1 MKIAQVTAN
10 DNLINSI
17 ANHAMDGET
26 GIKDISNLANNKKS
40 ESACVYNQGD
50 TLSTDGFGLFLM
62 EEEIKGN
69 QVEGKKRESDKEET
83 EDSVKD
89 KGTKEVAQR
98 EGAQLEEKI
107 ASLDEETFKEVSDM
121 EVTIEEYTAQ
131 SLDRAIA
138 RIASQRAAESD
149 NIKQQADQIKEENA
163 VMEKK
168 VISRVEE
175 RIKEELIKYGSSAS
189 KSIIAQIQS
198 ALAMSESV
206 GNIDVATTNS
216 LIRQKLLPTISN
228 VYKSG
233 YNHGTA
239 SGNYTIPKD
248 LEGQIEALIS
258 ESGLT
263 DVSYLTSAAGAMLEE
278 RIPVT
283 SETLKFHLDMKGAKE
298 DYSQEHM
305 LSMIAQNV
313 AAGGNPM
320 DTQIIKD
327 EATKVLDTIEKLC
340 KDMDTLSGVKGFL
353 ATRTL
358 NEVRLAMT
366 TDASIKM
373 AVKNIDLDVSH
384 ITDALDTLKAIE
396 EKLYIK
402 LFTGEDISLA
412 KAKEASANMSQ
423 VDRSIS
429 LISYNKE
436 VLVSATFEA
445 RQSTTVG
452 NFENALVRYEE
463 SATEVRKDL
472 GDSVNK
478 AFNNIPSILEE
489 MSLEPTQRNVRAVRE
504 LAYASMEITVDN
516 VEQMKI
522 YDMSFDTLVE
532 NLTPSVTKKLIENGI
547 NPLDM
552 TVEELNEKA
561 LEFKQEIIGEDTES
575 YAQFLC
581 RMDKAKEMTKE
592 MRDAYIGIYRLIKN
606 VQNTDGAAVSTAY
619 KAGMEMTLSNLLTCM
634 RTYKSKGI
642 DSIVSDEF
650 GSVDT
655 ASLKAKADGELTID
669 AQINKVAYYNRVVD
683 KLAKDVSPQLIR
695 EYELASDKP
704 FVQEN
709 IEVLE
714 DMLEST
720 NVKESAGYIEG
731 EKAFNEARLNAVKEG
746 ISNGKE
752 SARLLQELGLEV
764 NVGNLIQMHS
774 YGNTLT
780 KRVKNSKEND
790 DTNDVNNIPTDE
802 ELDGIFEDD
811 ASLKGKLSQMLD
823 EAFAQ
828 VESISLSV
836 QEPDRVMQA
845 GMLMKNITFSRKMMD
860 KGCFEIP
867 LSTDAGITNIR
878 LQFAKDEEKAGQV
891 NIFMEDTA
899 MGEVNVSI
907 RLKGE
912 AQIKGFIACETR
924 AGYEFFARENVSL
937 KGQFASQGIDVM
949 SMDYALG
956 RRTRSYYSESGFSQ
970 DMNEQ
975 TANSN
980 KLLLTAAKLT
990 IRHIMKGIGEIN
1002 ENQS

>member
-50 TLSTDGFGLFLM
+50 TLSTDGFGLFLT

-83 EDSVKD
+83 KDSVKD
-89 KGTKEVAQR
+89 EDTKEVAQR

-121 EVTIEEYTAQ
+121 EVTVEEYTAQ

-327 EATKVLDTIEKLC
+327 EATKVLDTIENMC

-445 RQSTTVG
+445 RQSTTIG

-504 LAYASMEITVDN
+504 LAYASMEITIDN

-575 YAQFLC
+575 YAQFLY

-655 ASLKAKADGELTID
+655 ASLKAKVDGELTID

-731 EKAFNEARLNAVKEG
+731 EKAFNEARLNAIKEG

-752 SARLLQELGLEV
+752 SARFLQELGLEV
-764 NVGNLIQMHS
+764 NIGNLIQMHS

-811 ASLKGKLSQMLD
+811 ASLKGKLNQMLD

-828 VESISLSV
+828 VESISLGV

-891 NIFMEDTA
+891 NIFMEDTP

-949 SMDYALG
+949 SMDCALG

-975 TANSN
+975 TAGSN

>member
-50 TLSTDGFGLFLM
+50 TLSTDGFGLFLT

-69 QVEGKKRESDKEET
+69 QVEGKKREPNNEET

-89 KGTKEVAQR
+89 KGTKEMAQR

-121 EVTIEEYTAQ
+121 EVTVEEYTAQ

-138 RIASQRAAESD
+138 RIANQRAAESD

-327 EATKVLDTIEKLC
+327 EATKVLDTIEKMC

-445 RQSTTVG
+445 RQSTTIG

-489 MSLEPTQRNVRAVRE
+489 LSLEPTQRNVRAVRE

-575 YAQFLC
+575 YAQFLY

-650 GSVDT
+650 GSVDK
-655 ASLKAKADGELTID
+655 ASLKAKVDGELTID

-764 NVGNLIQMHS
+764 NIGNLIQMHS

-811 ASLKGKLSQMLD
+811 ASLKGKLNQMLD

-878 LQFAKDEEKAGQV
+878 LQFARDEEKAGQV

-975 TANSN
+975 TAGSN

>member
-50 TLSTDGFGLFLM
+50 TLSTDGFGLFLT

-69 QVEGKKRESDKEET
+69 QVEGKKREPDKEET

-89 KGTKEVAQR
+89 KGTKEMAQR
-98 EGAQLEEKI
+98 EGAQMEEKI
-107 ASLDEETFKEVSDM
+107 ASLDEETFREVSDM
-121 EVTIEEYTAQ
+121 EVTVEEYTAQ

-340 KDMDTLSGVKGFL
+340 KDMDTLSGVKSFL

-445 RQSTTVG
+445 RQSTTIG

-489 MSLEPTQRNVRAVRE
+489 LSLEPTQRNVRAVRE

-575 YAQFLC
+575 YAQFLY

-655 ASLKAKADGELTID
+655 ASLKAKVDGELTID

-731 EKAFNEARLNAVKEG
+731 EKAFNEARLNAIKEG

-764 NVGNLIQMHS
+764 NIGNLIQMHS

-811 ASLKGKLSQMLD
+811 ASLKGKLNQMLD

>member
-50 TLSTDGFGLFLM
+50 TLSTDGFGLFLT

-69 QVEGKKRESDKEET
+69 QVEGKKREPDKEET

-89 KGTKEVAQR
+89 KGTKETAQR

-121 EVTIEEYTAQ
+121 EVTVEEYTAQ

-138 RIASQRAAESD
+138 RIASQRATESD

-327 EATKVLDTIEKLC
+327 EATKVLDTIEKMC

-366 TDASIKM
+366 SDASIKM
-373 AVKNIDLDVSH
+373 AVKNIDLDVSN

-412 KAKEASANMSQ
+412 NAKEASANMSQ

-445 RQSTTVG
+445 RQSTTIG

-561 LEFKQEIIGEDTES
+561 LEFKQEIIGEDSES
-575 YAQFLC
+575 YAQFLY

-655 ASLKAKADGELTID
+655 ASLKAKGDGELTID

-714 DMLEST
+714 DMIEST
-720 NVKESAGYIEG
+720 NVKESTGYIEG

-811 ASLKGKLSQMLD
+811 ASLKGKLNQMLD

-878 LQFAKDEEKAGQV
+878 LQFARDEEKAGQV

-937 KGQFASQGIDVM
+937 KGQFASQGIDVV
-949 SMDYALG
+949 SMDCALG

-975 TANSN
+975 TAGSN

>member
-1 MKIAQVTAN
+1 
-10 DNLINSI
+10 
-17 ANHAMDGET
+17 
-26 GIKDISNLANNKKS
+26 
-40 ESACVYNQGD
+40 
-50 TLSTDGFGLFLM
+50 
-62 EEEIKGN
+62 
-69 QVEGKKRESDKEET
+69 
-83 EDSVKD
+83 
-89 KGTKEVAQR
+89 
-98 EGAQLEEKI
+98 
-107 ASLDEETFKEVSDM
+107 
-121 EVTIEEYTAQ
+121 
-131 SLDRAIA
+131 
-138 RIASQRAAESD
+138 
-149 NIKQQADQIKEENA
+149 
-163 VMEKK
+163 
-168 VISRVEE
+168 
-175 RIKEELIKYGSSAS
+175 
-189 KSIIAQIQS
+189 
-198 ALAMSESV
+198 
-206 GNIDVATTNS
+206 
-216 LIRQKLLPTISN
+216 
-228 VYKSG
+228 
-233 YNHGTA
+233 
-239 SGNYTIPKD
+239 
-248 LEGQIEALIS
+248 
-258 ESGLT
+258 
-263 DVSYLTSAAGAMLEE
+263 
-278 RIPVT
+278 
-283 SETLKFHLDMKGAKE
+283 
-298 DYSQEHM
+298 
-305 LSMIAQNV
+305 MIAQNV

-445 RQSTTVG
+445 RQSTTIG

-561 LEFKQEIIGEDTES
+561 SEFKQEIIGEDTES
-575 YAQFLC
+575 YAQFLY

-655 ASLKAKADGELTID
+655 ASLKAKVDGELTID

-695 EYELASDKP
+695 EYELASDKL

-720 NVKESAGYIEG
+720 KVKESAGYIEG
-731 EKAFNEARLNAVKEG
+731 
-746 ISNGKE
+746 
-752 SARLLQELGLEV
+752 
-764 NVGNLIQMHS
+764 
-774 YGNTLT
+774 
-780 KRVKNSKEND
+780 
-790 DTNDVNNIPTDE
+790 
-802 ELDGIFEDD
+802 
-811 ASLKGKLSQMLD
+811 
-823 EAFAQ
+823 
-828 VESISLSV
+828 
-836 QEPDRVMQA
+836 
-845 GMLMKNITFSRKMMD
+845 
-860 KGCFEIP
+860 
-867 LSTDAGITNIR
+867 
-878 LQFAKDEEKAGQV
+878 
-891 NIFMEDTA
+891 
-899 MGEVNVSI
+899 
-907 RLKGE
+907 
-912 AQIKGFIACETR
+912 
-924 AGYEFFARENVSL
+924 
-937 KGQFASQGIDVM
+937 
-949 SMDYALG
+949 
-956 RRTRSYYSESGFSQ
+956 
-970 DMNEQ
+970 
-975 TANSN
+975 
-980 KLLLTAAKLT
+980 
-990 IRHIMKGIGEIN
+990 
-1002 ENQS
+1002 

>member
-50 TLSTDGFGLFLM
+50 TLSTDGFGLFLT

-69 QVEGKKRESDKEET
+69 QVEGKKREPDKEET

-89 KGTKEVAQR
+89 KGAKEMAQR

-121 EVTIEEYTAQ
+121 EVTVEEYTAQ

-163 VMEKK
+163 VMEKR

-655 ASLKAKADGELTID
+655 ASLKAKVDGELTID

-764 NVGNLIQMHS
+764 NIGNLIQMHS

-878 LQFAKDEEKAGQV
+878 LQFARDEEKAGQV

>member
-50 TLSTDGFGLFLM
+50 TLSTDGFGLFLT

-69 QVEGKKRESDKEET
+69 QVEGKKREPDKEET
-83 EDSVKD
+83 EDLVKD
-89 KGTKEVAQR
+89 KGTKEMAQR
-98 EGAQLEEKI
+98 EGAQMEEKI
-107 ASLDEETFKEVSDM
+107 ASLDEETFREVSDM
-121 EVTIEEYTAQ
+121 EVTLEEYTAQ

-138 RIASQRAAESD
+138 RITSQRAEDSD
-149 NIKQQADQIKEENA
+149 NIKHQADQIKEENA

-445 RQSTTVG
+445 RQSTTIG
-452 NFENALVRYEE
+452 NFENAIVRYEE

-575 YAQFLC
+575 YAQFLY

-606 VQNTDGAAVSTAY
+606 VQNTDGVAVSTAY

-655 ASLKAKADGELTID
+655 ASLKAKVDGELTID

-764 NVGNLIQMHS
+764 NIGNLIQMHS

-780 KRVKNSKEND
+780 KRVKYSKEND

-802 ELDGIFEDD
+802 ELEGIFEDD
-811 ASLKGKLSQMLD
+811 ASLKGKLNQMLD

-878 LQFAKDEEKAGQV
+878 LQFARDEEKAGQV

-924 AGYEFFARENVSL
+924 VGYEFFARENVSL

-975 TANSN
+975 TAGSN